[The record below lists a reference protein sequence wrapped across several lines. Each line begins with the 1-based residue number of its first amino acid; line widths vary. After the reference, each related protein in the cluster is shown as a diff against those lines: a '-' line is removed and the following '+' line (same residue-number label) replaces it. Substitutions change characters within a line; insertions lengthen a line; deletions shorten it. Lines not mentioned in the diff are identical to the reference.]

1 MLHFLVG
8 DMPWLDIK
16 PNYYTTLAQKI
27 QLATSICHGELLHK
41 WLSSNPRNPL
51 SGVALAHEWKP
62 KELMAIITINED
74 GFTLFNKESVSLT
87 LLNLSNTFPLLWKI
101 GPSKQQSFR
110 SLNHHFGSVMIP
122 LRALKSK
129 SLSVFLNTI
138 EMNMSSKKK

>member
-1 MLHFLVG
+1 M
-8 DMPWLDIK
+8 
-16 PNYYTTLAQKI
+16 
-27 QLATSICHGELLHK
+27 
-41 WLSSNPRNPL
+41 

-74 GFTLFNKESVSLT
+74 GFTLFNKEFVSLT

-110 SLNHHFGSVMIP
+110 LLNHHFGSVMIP